1 MSEKYWNKFGKPV
14 WASQV
19 VWAKVENF
27 FKSMIYSSGN
37 ASTSIMLTQEEYN
50 HLLNQSLQLV
60 CQYSSSKQTA
70 TLADSDTT
78 TILFSLASHSSPW
91 LIDLRA
97 SPHMTGK
104 SSIFSNHSNMSKH
117 SYIIVTNST
126 TSQVLGEGMVYPVL
140 NFSLSS
146 MLYIPNFPV
155 NLSL

>member
-1 MSEKYWNKFGKPV
+1 M
-14 WASQV
+14 
-19 VWAKVENF
+19 ENF

-117 SYIIVTNST
+117 SYIIVTNSS

-155 NLSL
+155 NLSV